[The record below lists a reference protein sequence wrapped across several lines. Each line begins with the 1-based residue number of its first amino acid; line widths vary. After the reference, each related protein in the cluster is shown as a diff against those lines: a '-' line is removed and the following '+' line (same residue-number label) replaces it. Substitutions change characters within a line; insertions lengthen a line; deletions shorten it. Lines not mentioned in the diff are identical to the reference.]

1 MSNQIDEAN
10 RIIKSIIKI
19 LDVKARQGC
28 NQKDG
33 AWIGVQNGDGSATQ
47 PNAPKT
53 NPVEVALQQQALG
66 LQLKQIEAQNKLA
79 NAETAKT
86 LAEALYRDWETIGRA
101 HV

>member
-33 AWIGVQNGDGSATQ
+33 A
-47 PNAPKT
+47 
-53 NPVEVALQQQALG
+53 G
-66 LQLKQIEAQNKLA
+66 LS
-79 NAETAKT
+79 
-86 LAEALYRDWETIGRA
+86 
-101 HV
+101 